1 MERPYWFFESTF
13 IFKKYYGNVK
23 YMYEGMQFE
32 NLDAFEKDKE
42 LLINC
47 YPYVS
52 RNLSEKE
59 LSEAKM
65 SYELD

>member
-1 MERPYWFFESTF
+1 
-13 IFKKYYGNVK
+13 
-23 YMYEGMQFE
+23 MYEGMQFE

-65 SYELD
+65 SYELDYL